1 MALSGSGAA
10 IAGASTTATTP
21 KTSLTSALKQVNAIL
36 AKYSKPTHFVNPGP
50 AVNVKKLHGKTIFFL
65 ASTTTLPFVQLL
77 YSGVQAAATAAG
89 LTAELGDSQDQ
100 LTEAVRL
107 LDQAI
112 ADKVGV
118 IVDFGYT
125 PNELNAPLAAA
136 KAAHI
141 PVVLGFNGDPNVP
154 PPSYKSH
161 WNVVANSTYCYSCA
175 AALVADYA
183 ISATKGHVNAMMTYD
198 PTSASSAALQAG
210 FSSELKKWCP
220 KTCTANYVNTPAAN
234 AFELTTTAAAAAV
247 QNPATNFIF
256 PQYDGYAAAVIPSI
270 TAANAQNRVM
280 VGSDN
285 ADLAQMQEMA
295 QGSPMKV
302 DIGSP
307 VAWSGWA
314 VVDQSIRAMLGVAPS
329 PNENL
334 PLRVFDAA
342 NVKDFN
348 LAAGESVWYGKINY
362 KLDYEKLWGVAK

>member
-1 MALSGSGAA
+1 MLA
-10 IAGASTTATTP
+10 
-21 KTSLTSALKQVNAIL
+21 QVNSIL
-36 AKYSKPTHFVNPGP
+36 AKYAKPTHFINPGP

-65 ASTTTLPFVQLL
+65 TSTTQLPFVQLL
-77 YSGVQAAATAAG
+77 ISGIQAGAAAAG
-89 LTAELGDSQDQ
+89 LNVQVGDSQNQ

-107 LDQAI
+107 LDQAV

-118 IVDFGYT
+118 IVVFGDT
-125 PNELNAPLAAA
+125 PNSLNAPLEAA

-141 PVVLGFNGDPNVP
+141 PVVLGFYGDPNVP

-198 PTSASSAALQAG
+198 PTSPSSTALQKG
-210 FSSELKKWCP
+210 FSSELTKWCP
-220 KTCTANYVNTPAAN
+220 KTCTANYVNTPASN
-234 AFELTTTAAAAAV
+234 AFQLTTTASAAAV

-256 PQYDGYAAAVIPSI
+256 PQYDGYIAAVLPSI
-270 TAANAQNRVM
+270 TAANAASRVM

-285 ADLAQMQEMA
+285 ADIAQMQEMKA
-295 QGSPMKV
+295 GTAVKV

-342 NVKDFN
+342 NVGSFN
-348 LAAGESVWYGKINY
+348 LAAGESVWYGKIDY
-362 KLDYEKLWGVAK
+362 KLDYEKLWGVKK